1 MKLRLQANKLEDPKV
16 SHISLVDHAANR
28 IPFRMLKR
36 NQEQGMINLD
46 RIFKQAKPVAK
57 TATPKVLGIV
67 VEKSD
72 KVEAIKK
79 AVTEA
84 GFVVKGEQASGNVV
98 ILKAD
103 EADIDMAQV
112 DVVKVSNDTL
122 ALIAKADTAALHE
135 ASGPF
140 AEGIKA
146 NGFLPSVS
154 TAMMEA
160 HAQLLEAVDAGE
172 DVVQK
177 AEVILDGYK
186 AYALKALELLPAMVY
201 KADVAVYEAKKAEC
215 DPKPKMDDDKSKE
228 GEGEG
233 AAEPAAPAADPAAA
247 PVEPKP
253 ADPPVD
259 PAVAVAEA
267 VAKALS
273 PLADQI
279 KNISTGLAD
288 LQGQFSSVAKA
299 QEDLNAKVEKAESV
313 AKAAKD
319 AVKGTVPM
327 SPPPGD
333 VDPQPAVTQKA
344 DSPYTGVFDT
354 AFMPRR
360 ATKRAR

>member
-1 MKLRLQANKLEDPKV
+1 
-16 SHISLVDHAANR
+16 
-28 IPFRMLKR
+28 
-36 NQEQGMINLD
+36 MINLD

-201 KADVAVYEAKKAEC
+201 KADVAVYGAKKAEC

-228 GEGEG
+228 GEGDGAPAKKDEPVAAGAEGEG